1 MKKIYLSVILLGVSA
16 AAMAQK
22 APRTM
27 TSNDLIPTAP
37 KQTAKLPEN
46 KAVGVQLWTD
56 NFNDPTTWVIDNSGQ
71 SGPNFGWNINNTSQ
85 GWWSTAGTG
94 MSTTGTSGGNN
105 AELANG
111 DAIAATQALNVV
123 YTMTTAAPID
133 IVDLGGTNSVT
144 LSFKQYGARFNDL
157 QEIQI
162 SEDGTT
168 FVTVGDNLDKE
179 VLSQAGGA
187 AYPNPDTKMINL
199 ATVLSANPT
208 QVWIRFRWTTNFP
221 GSATNP
227 NVWIAYGWYIDDVT
241 LTTNA
246 DYDLAVTSTYWGTEF
261 LPYYQIPLAQV
272 APIEFTANVFNGGVA
287 PMTNTSLNV
296 NVNTGLW
303 TGSSTPVSVSP
314 LASDS
319 LVVST
324 LFTPGNTTPTTYTA
338 VRTLTSADVDDV
350 PTNNAM
356 PNLVFSTTNHVYARD
371 NNVPSGSTTNGT
383 DGFEVGNLFDIWS
396 NATLKAINVRFLG
409 GANGTAVGTEVYAKI
424 YSIDAAGEFQYEGES
439 DFIILTAGNLNT
451 NFVMP
456 LLTPVD
462 LLAGNTYLA
471 VVGSAGGGLR
481 VSNGGTSA
489 PQTSFFQDL
498 SDGTW
503 YYQTNT
509 PIVRLNFD
517 PVVSLTETSAEVA
530 ISNVYPNPSTGE
542 TSIDYTLANAVVV
555 NLNVTDL
562 TGKVIYT
569 INEGTVAEGTHAVSF
584 DAANF
589 ANGVYYVTLTAGESV
604 VTQKFIKK

>member
-1 MKKIYLSVILLGVSA
+1 MKKIYLSVVLLGFST

-27 TSNDLIPTAP
+27 TSNDLIPVAP
-37 KQTAKLPEN
+37 KQTAKLPAA

-71 SGPNFGWNINNTSQ
+71 TGANFGWNINNTSQ

-111 DAIAATQALNVV
+111 DAIAGTQALNVV

-133 IVDLGGTNSVT
+133 VVTLGGDNNVT
-144 LSFKQYGARFNDL
+144 LSFYQYGARFNDL

-162 SEDGTT
+162 SEDGTN
-168 FVTVGDNLDKE
+168 FITVGDNLDKD
-179 VLSQAGGA
+179 VLSAAGGT
-187 AYPNPDTKMINL
+187 AYPNPDLKMINL
-199 ATVLSANPT
+199 ANFLSASPT
-208 QVWIRFRWTTNFP
+208 QVWVRFRWTTNFP
-221 GSATNP
+221 AFSDNP
-227 NVWIAYGWYIDDVT
+227 NVWITYGWYIDDVT

-246 DYDLAVTSTYWGTEF
+246 DYDLSVTSTYWGTEF

-272 APIEFTANVFNGGVA
+272 APIEFTANVFNGGLA

-296 NVNTGLW
+296 NINTGLW
-303 TGSSTPVSVSP
+303 TGSSTPVTVNS
-314 LASDS
+314 LQSDS

-324 LFTPGNTTPTTYTA
+324 LFTPNNTTPTTYTA
-338 VRTLTSADVDDV
+338 VRTLTSDDVDDV
-350 PTNNAM
+350 PMNNTMA
-356 PNLVFSTTNHVYARD
+356 NIVFSTTNHIYARD
-371 NNVPSGSTTNGT
+371 NNTPVGSTTNGT
-383 DGFEVGNLFDIWS
+383 DGFEVGNLFDIWAD
-396 NATLKAINVRFLG
+396 ATLKAINVRMPSG
-409 GANGTAVGTEVYAKI
+409 TNGTAVGTEIYAKI
-424 YSIDAAGEFQYEGES
+424 YSIDETGNFQWEGES
-439 DFIILTAGNLNT
+439 DYTIVTAANLNT

-456 LLTPVD
+456 LLSPVN
-462 LLAGNTYLA
+462 LVAGNTYLA
-471 VVGSAGGGLR
+471 VVGSAGPGLR
-481 VSNGGTSA
+481 VSNGGTTA
-489 PQTSFFQDL
+489 PQTSFFLDL
-498 SDGTW
+498 LDNVW
-503 YYQTNT
+503 YYTTNT
-509 PIVRLNFD
+509 PMVRLNFD
-517 PVVSLTETSAEVA
+517 PVVSLSENSTEVA
-530 ISNVYPNPSTGE
+530 ISNVYPNPSTGV
-542 TSIDYTLANAVVV
+542 TSIDYTLANAAAV